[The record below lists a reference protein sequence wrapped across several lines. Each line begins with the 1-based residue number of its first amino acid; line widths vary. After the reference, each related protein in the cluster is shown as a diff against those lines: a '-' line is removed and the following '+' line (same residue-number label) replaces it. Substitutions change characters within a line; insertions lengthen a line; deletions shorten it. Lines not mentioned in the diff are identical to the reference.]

1 MNIGD
6 KAPELL
12 GTDQDGKEIKL
23 SDYKG
28 KKIVLYFYPKDST
41 PGCTSQAC
49 SLRDNYELMQK
60 RGYAVIGVSVQ
71 DEKSHKKF
79 IEKYNLPFPLIADVD
94 KTLNETFGVYG
105 EKKMCGRTY
114 MGTYRTTV
122 RARCLCRAFSSCSIV
137 QKEIPTSGLSKRAF
151 GEIFPT
157 IPLAFIAFIP
167 TIPCTR
173 FSPYLPKC

>member
-114 MGTYRTTV
+114 MDTYRTTFIINEEGV
-122 RARCLCRAFSSCSIV
+122 I
-137 QKEIPTSGLSKRAF
+137 E
-151 GEIFPT
+151 EIFT
-157 IPLAFIAFIP
+157 
-167 TIPCTR
+167 
-173 FSPYLPKC
+173 PKQIKVKEHAEQILKLGAE

>member
-71 DEKSHKKF
+71 DEKAHKKF

-114 MGTYRTTV
+114 MGTYRTTFIINEEGV
-122 RARCLCRAFSSCSIV
+122 I
-137 QKEIPTSGLSKRAF
+137 E
-151 GEIFPT
+151 EIFT
-157 IPLAFIAFIP
+157 
-167 TIPCTR
+167 
-173 FSPYLPKC
+173 PKQIKVKEHAEQILKLGVE